1 MFQRLS
7 SDHPVFVSE
16 KKLIETLL
24 KTTEMIRK
32 HEQTW
37 SNQSRLW
44 SQAQFLTSIL
54 SEPISNSGLVSLLE
68 VRTDCATDA
77 IQKLKLI
84 VAEIEL
90 NTTSNHPYHE
100 YAILSPSM
108 LRAGTEA

>member
-32 HEQTW
+32 DEQTW

-44 SQAQFLTSIL
+44 SQAQFLISIL
-54 SEPISNSGLVSLLE
+54 SEEISSSSWYRMLE
-68 VRTDCATDA
+68 VRTDHAS
-77 IQKLKLI
+77 K
-84 VAEIEL
+84 EIDFW
-90 NTTSNHPYHE
+90 NAKSWK
-100 YAILSPSM
+100 M
-108 LRAGTEA
+108 